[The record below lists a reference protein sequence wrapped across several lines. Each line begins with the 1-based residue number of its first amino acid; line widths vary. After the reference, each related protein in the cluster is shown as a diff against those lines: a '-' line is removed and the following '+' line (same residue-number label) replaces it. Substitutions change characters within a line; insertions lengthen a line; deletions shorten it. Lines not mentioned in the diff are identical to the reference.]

1 MQHSHTEHRPR
12 VLLDVDGVL
21 ADFIGGA
28 LQIVNDLF
36 GTAHVRE
43 DVTQFD
49 IAASLGLTAEQ
60 GAVMKRAIGAMPR
73 FAGALRVLD
82 GAVEAVRQLHQIAEI
97 YIVTSPW
104 NSNPTWCHD
113 REAWLDRHFG
123 ILHARVIHTS
133 AKHLVAGDI
142 LVDDKTSTLEQWR
155 AAHPI
160 GIAVQ
165 WATPHNRCDAW
176 DGAST
181 SSWDELIAIVR
192 SATP

>member
-1 MQHSHTEHRPR
+1 
-12 VLLDVDGVL
+12 LLDVDGVL